1 MDVMFIIL
9 LGVLGLILLTMIL
22 GSFFTVETAQ
32 VAVITRFGKF
42 LRVADPG
49 LNWKFPYIDT
59 VAGVVSLRVN
69 QISLTMETKTKD
81 NVFVTI
87 PISVQN
93 RVRPEKVFDA
103 YYKLSDPTA
112 QIKSYVEQVILG
124 HVPGM
129 TLDEVFASQSSIA
142 AAVKQELDADMAT
155 FGFEIVNVLVT
166 DIVPDQ
172 KVKSAM
178 NDINA
183 AQREQVAANARG
195 EAEKILVVKK
205 AEAESESK
213 ALQGQGIANQRKAI
227 IEGLQSST
235 VAGSNWVFPA
245 NVTVALNAPLGQV
258 SGVTV
263 DSHGNVYLADLGNAR
278 IFAVSP
284 TGGIR
289 IVAGNGTPGFSGDGG
304 PATAASLS
312 SPYGMAVDALGNLF
326 IADWGNA
333 RIRKVTPSGVITT
346 VAGGGT
352 ADPSRLRM
360 SPTSRPVPTSKTQ
373 RVAWLPAFCMPQE
386 HFAGIANS
394 QPGNTTPGAHRFW
407 DDGGARACVRARE
420 PAFRWRD

>member
-1 MDVMFIIL
+1 MDVIYLIPVGALALIVIIVL
-9 LGVLGLILLTMIL
+9 LS
-22 GSFFTVETAQ
+22 SFFTVNTAE

-49 LNWKFPYIDT
+49 LNWKRPFFDT

-93 RVRPEKVFDA
+93 RVRPEKVYDA
-103 YYKLSDPTA
+103 YYKLADPTA

-205 AEAESESK
+205 AEAEAESK

-227 IEGLQSST
+227 IEGLQNSVEQFQKAVEGASSREVMQLVLVT
-235 VAGSNWVFPA
+235 QYFDTLKSIGESDKTNTLFLAHSPAAVKEVSDQILESMLVA
-245 NVTVALNAPLGQV
+245 Q
-258 SGVTV
+258 
-263 DSHGNVYLADLGNAR
+263 R
-278 IFAVSP
+278 
-284 TGGIR
+284 
-289 IVAGNGTPGFSGDGG
+289 
-304 PATAASLS
+304 AS
-312 SPYGMAVDALGNLF
+312 V
-326 IADWGNA
+326 
-333 RIRKVTPSGVITT
+333 
-346 VAGGGT
+346 
-352 ADPSRLRM
+352 
-360 SPTSRPVPTSKTQ
+360 
-373 RVAWLPAFCMPQE
+373 
-386 HFAGIANS
+386 
-394 QPGNTTPGAHRFW
+394 
-407 DDGGARACVRARE
+407 
-420 PAFRWRD
+420 

>member
-1 MDVMFIIL
+1 MDAI
-9 LGVLGLILLTMIL
+9 VLVPLAVVALILLIVIL
-22 GSFFTVETAQ
+22 SSFFTVRTAE

-49 LNWKFPYIDT
+49 LNFKVPLFDKVT
-59 VAGVVSLRVN
+59 GVVSLRVN
-69 QISLTMETKTKD
+69 QITLTMETKTKD

-93 RVRPEKVFDA
+93 RVRPEKVYDA
-103 YYKLSDPTA
+103 YYKLSDPVA

-155 FGFEIVNVLVT
+155 FGYEIVNVLVT

-205 AEAESESK
+205 AEAEAESK

-227 IEGLQSST
+227 IEGLQLSVEQFQKAVEGATSKEVMQLVLVT
-235 VAGSNWVFPA
+235 QYFDTLKSIGESDKTNTLFLSHSPA
-245 NVTVALNAPLGQV
+245 
-258 SGVTV
+258 
-263 DSHGNVYLADLGNAR
+263 
-278 IFAVSP
+278 AVSEVSDQ
-284 TGGIR
+284 ILKSML
-289 IVAGNGTPGFSGDGG
+289 VAN
-304 PATAASLS
+304 
-312 SPYGMAVDALGNLF
+312 AVKN
-326 IADWGNA
+326 
-333 RIRKVTPSGVITT
+333 
-346 VAGGGT
+346 
-352 ADPSRLRM
+352 
-360 SPTSRPVPTSKTQ
+360 
-373 RVAWLPAFCMPQE
+373 
-386 HFAGIANS
+386 
-394 QPGNTTPGAHRFW
+394 
-407 DDGGARACVRARE
+407 
-420 PAFRWRD
+420 